1 MSICT
6 RMIFS
11 TQQHHY
17 LPFQWGHHSSQVA
30 ACVSQYIW
38 AQGLFVCLGII
49 CYIFFYFCHSTI
61 HSSSVLPSLIQT
73 PKPPP
78 ALPFPPSAAIVISLP
93 STGPLIWLGWHVPRL
108 YLTLAQINSWT
119 NLWRNLPQMSLPLS
133 SSTISVSLPLQ
144 FLPLQSA
151 SSPTVVI
158 SLPLSAGMNPCSAP
172 HFALSPFFFYLS
184 PFLWQAQIYPPHSLL
199 TSTPPPLN
207 PTCSHRCVAPIYGF
221 ITAAIQ
227 GKRKVERWKERGME
241 RDKRGKRLGKWRD
254 WGTHDK
260 DLLDRTGQ

>member
-119 NLWRNLPQMSLPLS
+119 NLWRNLPQMSPHPLFLHHLCIS
-133 SSTISVSLPLQ
+133 SSSVSPLAVCL
-144 FLPLQSA
+144 FS
-151 SSPTVVI
+151 
-158 SLPLSAGMNPCSAP
+158 
-172 HFALSPFFFYLS
+172 
-184 PFLWQAQIYPPHSLL
+184 
-199 TSTPPPLN
+199 
-207 PTCSHRCVAPIYGF
+207 TCSHISSPVCRNESLLCSPLCSLSFFFLPVSLSLAGS
-221 ITAAIQ
+221 
-227 GKRKVERWKERGME
+227 
-241 RDKRGKRLGKWRD
+241 
-254 WGTHDK
+254 
-260 DLLDRTGQ
+260 DLPTSFPTYIHPSPFKPDL